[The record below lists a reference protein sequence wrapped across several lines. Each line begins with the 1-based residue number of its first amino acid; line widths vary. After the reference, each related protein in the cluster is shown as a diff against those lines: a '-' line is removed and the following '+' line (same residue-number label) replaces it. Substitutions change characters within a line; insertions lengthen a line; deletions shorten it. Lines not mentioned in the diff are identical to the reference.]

1 MKQTKVAWLKP
12 EFTKLNRPPLNWR
25 FTAYTLMILFTILTV
40 FPLVWLFYSSLKPH
54 AEIMLH
60 PLALPKAPSLGN
72 YYRAWTMGGLGISLV
87 NSFIYTISATII
99 TLFLSLAAAFGITKF
114 GFKKSAAFFTAA
126 FALGLMI
133 AVHAVIIPLFLLE
146 RTVGLLNQRIGVILP
161 YVAFDLPMSVM
172 IAISY
177 VRGIPDAIIESAE
190 IDGAKYRYVF
200 WKMIVPL
207 STPVIATMVILSFLR
222 HWNEFLF
229 VFVFTTKVALKS
241 LPVAITQFA
250 GRQNIEYGLQYASLV
265 IGILPMIVFY
275 FCFHAQLIKGF
286 GEGSLKE

>member
-1 MKQTKVAWLKP
+1 MRTMSIARLY
-12 EFTKLNRPPLNWR
+12 RSPPGWHLA
-25 FTAYTLMILFTILTV
+25 AYVLMILFTVLTV

-60 PLALPKAPSLGN
+60 PLAFPAAPSLDN
-72 YYRAWTMGGLGISLV
+72 YFRAWTMGSLGISLV
-87 NSFIYTISATII
+87 NSFIYTISATLI
-99 TLFLSLAAAFGITKF
+99 TLFLALAAAFGITKF
-114 GFKKSAAFFTAA
+114 NYKKSAAFFTAA

-133 AVHAVIIPLFLLE
+133 AVHAVIIPLFILE
-146 RTVGLLNQRIGVILP
+146 RAVGILNRRIGVILP

-177 VRGIPDAIIESAE
+177 VRGIPGALIESAE
-190 IDGAKYRYVF
+190 MDGAKYRYVF

-229 VFVFTTKVALKS
+229 VFVFTTKTALKS

-265 IGILPMIVFY
+265 IGILPMIMFY
-275 FCFHAQLIKGF
+275 FFFHSQLIRGF
-286 GEGSLKE
+286 GEGALKE

>member
-1 MKQTKVAWLKP
+1 MFF
-12 EFTKLNRPPLNWR
+12 FTV
-25 FTAYTLMILFTILTV
+25 LTV
-40 FPLVWLFYSSLKPH
+40 FPLIWLLYSSLKPH
-54 AEIMLH
+54 AEIMLY
-60 PLALPKAPSLGN
+60 PMGLPRAPSLNN
-72 YYRAWTMGGLGISLV
+72 YFRAWTMGGLGMSLV
-87 NSFIYTISATII
+87 NSFIYTISATTI
-99 TLFLSLAAAFGITKF
+99 TLFLALAAAFGITKF

-126 FALGLMI
+126 FAMGLMI
-133 AVHAVIIPLFLLE
+133 AVHAVIIPLFILE
-146 RTVGLLNQRIGVILP
+146 RAVGILNRRIGVILP

-177 VRGIPDAIIESAE
+177 VRGIPDALIESAE

-207 STPVIATMVILSFLR
+207 STPVITTMVILSFLR

-229 VFVFTTKVALKS
+229 VFVFTTRVAMKS

-265 IGILPMIVFY
+265 IGILPMIIFY

-286 GEGSLKE
+286 GEGALKE

>member
-1 MKQTKVAWLKP
+1 MRSEASSPLK
-12 EFTKLNRPPLNWR
+12 RAPLRWR
-25 FTAYTLMILFTILTV
+25 CAACLLMAAFAVLTI
-40 FPLVWLFYSSLKPH
+40 FPLVWLLYSSLKPH
-54 AEIMLH
+54 AEIMMR
-60 PLALPKAPSLGN
+60 PLGLPEHPSLQN
-72 YYRAWTMGGLGISLV
+72 YFRAWTMGGLGTAFT
-87 NSFIYTISATII
+87 NSFIYTITATIA
-99 TLFLSLAAAFGITKF
+99 TLFLALAAAYGITKF
-114 GFKKSAAFFTAA
+114 PFKSASFFTGA

-133 AVHAVIIPLFLLE
+133 TVHAVIIPLFLAEVRLGIIN
-146 RTVGLLNQRIGVILP
+146 RYIGVILP

-177 VRGIPDAIIESAE
+177 IKGIPGALLESAE
-190 IDGAKYRYVF
+190 IDGAKYGYVF
-200 WKMIVPL
+200 WAMIVPL

-229 VFVFTTKVALKS
+229 VFVFTTKAVMKS

-275 FCFHAQLIKGF
+275 FFFHTQLIKGF

>member
-1 MKQTKVAWLKP
+1 MLA
-12 EFTKLNRPPLNWR
+12 FTV
-25 FTAYTLMILFTILTV
+25 LTV
-40 FPLVWLFYSSLKPH
+40 FPLAWLFYSSFKPH

-60 PLALPKAPSLGN
+60 PLGLPRAPSLNN
-72 YYRAWTMGGLGISLV
+72 YIRAFTMGSLGISLV
-87 NSFIYTISATII
+87 NSFIYTISATLI

-114 GFKKSAAFFTAA
+114 NYKKSAAFFTAM

-146 RTVGLLNQRIGVILP
+146 RTVGILNRRIGVILP
-161 YVAFDLPMSVM
+161 YVAFDLPMSIM

-177 VRGIPDAIIESAE
+177 IRGIPDAFIESAE

-250 GRQNIEYGLQYASLV
+250 GRQNIEYGMQYTSLV
-265 IGILPMIVFY
+265 VGILPMILFY
-275 FCFHAQLIKGF
+275 FFFHSQLIKGF
-286 GEGSLKE
+286 GEGALKE